1 MGVLHWPWWSPIWR
15 QRGVPWAGRRAS
27 GRCTAVHRCW
37 AALGPGSAGW
47 VAVTPAAGYVGMG
60 AGLGIRGGGRSGL
73 LLGATG
79 FKRWLGAD
87 DALDVFGVHGLGGM
101 VGAILTGLLASST
114 IAGVQGNVLAQ
125 AVAVVAVA
133 AFSFAATCVLM
144 WVTDRFLP
152 VRVELPDEQQGL
164 DISQHREHL
173 GQ

>member
-1 MGVLHWPWWSPIWR
+1 
-15 QRGVPWAGRRAS
+15 
-27 GRCTAVHRCW
+27 
-37 AALGPGSAGW
+37 
-47 VAVTPAAGYVGMG
+47 
-60 AGLGIRGGGRSGL
+60 
-73 LLGATG
+73 
-79 FKRWLGAD
+79 
-87 DALDVFGVHGLGGM
+87 M
-101 VGAILTGLLASST
+101 VGAILTGVLASST

-173 GQ
+173 GP